1 MKIYR
6 KITFLLLSCLFAISS
21 LNAQTEFT
29 QGIGIALKTSTNG
42 IGGDVVYHFHKR
54 LCLRLGYEQLRLNHN
69 FTFEEE
75 SVEYAADANYKTGS
89 LSLLLDYYVIRH
101 VFFTGGAGLNLFHTV
116 FDGKAVSP
124 YQFGDIQISP
134 EKIGTFNFQIDPSAK
149 ISPYLGIGFGRTLG
163 LKKKVGFAFEIGGFY
178 QGPPKL
184 TIASTGLL
192 SPTSNPDQ
200 QHAQRLEKQINQYT
214 VYPVLKFSL
223 SYRIA
228 DL

>member
-1 MKIYR
+1 MKNYR
-6 KITFLLLSCLFAISS
+6 EIAFLLLSFLFAITS

-29 QGIGIALKTSTNG
+29 PGIGVALKTSTNG
-42 IGGDVVYHFHKR
+42 IGGDVVYNFHKR
-54 LCLRLGYEQLRLNHN
+54 LSLRLGYEQLNLNHD

-75 SVEYAADANYKTGS
+75 SVEYSTNMDYKTGS
-89 LSLLLDYYVIRH
+89 LSLLLDYYVIPH
-101 VFFTGGAGLNLFHTV
+101 VFFTGGAGVNMFHTV
-116 FDGKAVSP
+116 FDGKAISP

-134 EKIGTFNFQIDPSAK
+134 EKIGTFNFQIDPSSK

-163 LKKKVGFAFEIGGFY
+163 LKKKVGFAFELGGFY

-200 QHAQRLEKQINQYT
+200 QHAQRLEKQVDQYT
-214 VYPVLKFSL
+214 IYPVLKFSL
-223 SYRIA
+223 SYRIMG
-228 DL
+228 L

>member
-6 KITFLLLSCLFAISS
+6 KIAFLLLPFLFEISS

-42 IGGDVVYHFHKR
+42 VGGDVVYNFHKR
-54 LCLRLGYEQLRLNHN
+54 LSLRLGYEQLALNHD

-75 SVEYAADANYKTGS
+75 SVEYAANVDYKTGS
-89 LSLLLDYYVIRH
+89 LSLLLDYYIVPHIF
-101 VFFTGGAGLNLFHTV
+101 VTGGAGVNMFHTV
-116 FDGKAVSP
+116 FDGKAASP
-124 YQFGDIQISP
+124 YQFGDIQISQD
-134 EKIGTFNFQIDPSAK
+134 KIGTFNFQIDPSAK

-163 LKKKVGFAFEIGGFY
+163 LKKKVGFAFELGGFY

-184 TIASTGLL
+184 TIAATGLL

-200 QHAQRLEKQINQYT
+200 QHAQRLEKQIDQYSI
-214 VYPVLKFSL
+214 YPVLKFSL
-223 SYRIA
+223 SYRFME
-228 DL
+228 L